1 MGILKLGVY
10 TNGHPNFEVLFGVG
24 KSFANMCFHDK
35 ALTFTKFSE
44 DESRK
49 IYENVFKMLK
59 LHSIVGVLFCSWLFI
74 RSTILVGSYSLVDT
88 IFRSL

>member
-1 MGILKLGVY
+1 MGILKLEVY
-10 TNGHPNFEVLFGVG
+10 TNGHQNFEEVLFGVG

-44 DESRK
+44 GEARK

-59 LHSIVGVLFCSWLFI
+59 LHSIVGVRFCS
-74 RSTILVGSYSLVDT
+74 
-88 IFRSL
+88 